1 MEYRFYSFV
10 AGGYISALQAGL
22 QTAHAVSEMSVD
34 QEVQFCLKPAG
45 DVYKKWAEIDK
56 TIIICNAFNHAGV
69 EAAFEEF
76 SYFANELDLPC
87 VIFHEDEQS
96 LNGVAT
102 ATAIIVPEIYYNAK
116 YAAKEDSG
124 EFEDAYVWLPFHHSP
139 IDWSRVRGS
148 NPPNQ
153 VESLRTSP
161 EVKRFVGASQ
171 GRPATVEFEFIKFLK
186 SFQLYR

>member
-34 QEVQFCLKPAG
+34 QEAQFCLKPAG

-124 EFEDAYVWLPFHHSP
+124 EFEDAYVWRLKPDDTFLPKP
-139 IDWSRVRGS
+139 D
-148 NPPNQ
+148 
-153 VESLRTSP
+153 EY
-161 EVKRFVGASQ
+161 KRFVGASQ